1 MLQILSILGCLHI
14 QPNQFPEDFQEIS
27 RTHIFNSRRFSRD
40 KPYNI
45 KMQMKFV
52 MSEDLLFK
60 KKVFCWH
67 LVARVLTPEIIVIL
81 FTRGLPYV
89 QCTKNHLTCKNYI
102 ANYFQEHQL
111 NFRRFPVF
119 PGLVYTLYV
128 LNKLHPRVKITVER
142 KSRENE
148 EADLMWN
155 ELMR

>member
-1 MLQILSILGCLHI
+1 
-14 QPNQFPEDFQEIS
+14 
-27 RTHIFNSRRFSRD
+27 
-40 KPYNI
+40 
-45 KMQMKFV
+45 
-52 MSEDLLFK
+52 
-60 KKVFCWH
+60 
-67 LVARVLTPEIIVIL
+67 VARVLTPEIIVIL

-128 LNKLHPRVKITVER
+128 LNKLQPRVKITVER

-148 EADLMWN
+148 EAGLMWN